1 MEKVVLTKD
10 EYVNIIK
17 MYESSDKDNHTVANE
32 ILNNCDLK
40 KSLPWVLLIYAASN
54 NGNEYW
60 NKEVPKMYEI
70 VKKYPIHSEY
80 KPSVDRILSTLLN
93 INAEPSVVDT
103 FLEWHVEELTK
114 TMGHWGYP
122 TDKLNY
128 SITLKHD

>member
-1 MEKVVLTKD
+1 MKKVVLTKN
-10 EYVNIIK
+10 EYVNIIN
-17 MYESSDKDNHTVANE
+17 MYKSSDKDNHTVANE

-54 NGNEYW
+54 KSNGYW
-60 NKEVPKMYEI
+60 EKEVPKMYKI
-70 VKKYPIHSEY
+70 VKEHPIHSEY
-80 KPSVDRILSTLLN
+80 KPSVNNILSTLLN
-93 INAEPSVVDT
+93 IKAEPSVVDT